1 MSQAVIYGVA
11 GLALTQSE
19 ADFLRD
25 ADPWGFILFAR
36 NIGEADQVRALCADL
51 RAAVGRDA
59 PILIDQE
66 GGRVARL
73 RPPLVPARP
82 AMDRFGELAKLDPHA
97 AEEAAFLG
105 ARLIAEDCRGL
116 GIDVD
121 CAPVL
126 DVRGPDTHDAIG
138 DRALARDPQTVTR
151 LGRAVA
157 DGLMAG
163 GCLPVVKHTPGQ
175 GRAAADSH
183 HELPR
188 VTAPLSELEATD
200 FPPFAALSDLPMA
213 MTTHIVFEALDADRP
228 CTQSPIVIGETIR
241 GRLGF
246 DGLLMTDDLSMK
258 ALGGGFRE
266 RAERSLAAGCDV
278 ILHCNG
284 DAGEMHAV
292 AEGAR
297 ALDADGARRA
307 DAALALRPAAPNL
320 AEKADREARFTSLLR
335 PVTTA

>member
-1 MSQAVIYGVA
+1 MTQAVIYGAA
-11 GLALTQSE
+11 GLVLTKDE
-19 ADFLRD
+19 AAFFRD

-36 NIGEADQVRALCADL
+36 NIGDADQVRALTDDL
-51 RAAVGRDA
+51 REAVGRNA
-59 PILIDQE
+59 PVLIDQE

-73 RPPLVPARP
+73 RPPLVPTRP
-82 AMDRFGELAKLDPHA
+82 AMDRFGELAKLDPAA

-105 ARLIAEDCRGL
+105 ARLIAEDCRTL

-138 DRALARDPQTVTR
+138 DRALARDPQTVMR

-163 GCLPVVKHTPGQ
+163 GCLPVVKHAPGQ
-175 GRAAADSH
+175 GRAMADSH
-183 HELPR
+183 LELPR
-188 VTAPLSELEATD
+188 VAAPLVELEQVD
-200 FPPFAALSDLPMA
+200 FPPFRALADLPLA
-213 MTTHIVFEALDADRP
+213 MTTHIVFEALDPDRP

-258 ALGGGFRE
+258 ALGDDYATRT
-266 RAERSLAAGCDV
+266 AKCLDAGCDV
-278 ILHCNG
+278 VLHCNG
-284 DAGEMHAV
+284 EMDEMLAV
-292 AEGAR
+292 ARGAR
-297 ALDADGARRA
+297 PLDADGQRRA
-307 DAALALRPAAPNL
+307 DAALALRPPAPDL
-320 AEKADREARFTSLLR
+320 SEKAAREERFTSLLR

>member
-1 MSQAVIYGVA
+1 MTQAVIYGVA
-11 GLALTQSE
+11 GLTLTKGE
-19 ADFLRD
+19 AAFLRD

-59 PILIDQE
+59 PVLIDQE

-82 AMDRFGELAKLDPHA
+82 AMDRFGELSKLDPRA
-97 AEEAAFLG
+97 AEEAAYLG
-105 ARLIAEDCRGL
+105 ARLIGEDCRSL

-183 HELPR
+183 LTLPR
-188 VTAPLSELEATD
+188 VRASLDELAATD
-200 FPPFAALSDLPMA
+200 FPPFRALSDLPLA
-213 MTTHIVFEALDADRP
+213 MTTHIVFEALDPDRP
-228 CTQSPIVIGETIR
+228 CTQSPVVIRETIR
-241 GRLGF
+241 GALGF
-246 DGLLMTDDLSMK
+246 DGLLMTDDLSMR
-258 ALGGGFRE
+258 ALGGNFRE

-284 DAGEMHAV
+284 DAGEMRAV

-307 DAALALRPAAPNL
+307 DAALALRPPAPDL
-320 AEKADREARFTSLLR
+320 AEKAHREARFTSLLR